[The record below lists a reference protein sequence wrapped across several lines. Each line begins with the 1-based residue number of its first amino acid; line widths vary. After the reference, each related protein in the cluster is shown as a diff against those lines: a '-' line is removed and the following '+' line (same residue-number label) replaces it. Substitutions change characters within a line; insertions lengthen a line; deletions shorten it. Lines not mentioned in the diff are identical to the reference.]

1 MFLFRETI
9 ENWSD
14 WGKVFQSIPAFA
26 PLVDEILRRESL
38 PSAQIENLTPGTNAV
53 FRIGGYVVKI
63 FSPKESGI
71 DGAADMETELFAT
84 KFAHDNGVNAPK
96 IVADGEICDKCDFKY
111 LVMSFER
118 GVQFGDAVGSMSDDR
133 KRAVGRELRRLTD
146 RMDIPCE
153 RFNRSDPLDGS
164 LGGNRWEKF
173 SERFKNERISRISTR
188 NYGESV
194 FVHGDLNPDN
204 ILIDGDGSLTVLDFA
219 DALCAPICYEHA
231 LVASE
236 LFLFDN
242 ALLHG
247 FFGEYDPKSLTNLIL
262 DGLLIHAFG
271 GDVIAQRVCPPSEL
285 DSLDDLYRKLL
296 ERVDL

>member
-1 MFLFRETI
+1 MFLFRESI

-26 PLVDEILRRESL
+26 PMIDEILRRENL
-38 PSAQIENLTPGTNAV
+38 PSAQVENLTPGTNAV
-53 FRIGGYVVKI
+53 FRVGGYVVKI
-63 FSPKESGI
+63 FSPKESGF

-84 KFAHDNGVNAPK
+84 RFAHDNGVNAPK
-96 IVADGEICDKCDFKY
+96 IVAVGEICDKYDFKY

-118 GVQFGDAVGSMSDDR
+118 GVQFGDAVGSMDNDR

-146 RMDIPCE
+146 RMNLPCE
-153 RFNRSDPLDGS
+153 RFNRSDPFDGS
-164 LGGNRWEKF
+164 LGGNRWKKF
-173 SERFKNERISRISTR
+173 SERFKSERISRISSR

-204 ILIDGDGSLTVLDFA
+204 ILIDEDGSLTVLDFA
-219 DALCAPICYEHA
+219 DALRAPICYEHA

-236 LFLFDN
+236 LFHFDN
-242 ALLHG
+242 ALIRG
-247 FFGEYDPKSLTNLIL
+247 FFGEYDPKALANLML

-271 GDVIAQRVCPPSEL
+271 GDVIEQRVCPPSEL
-285 DSLDDLYRKLL
+285 DSLDDLYRKLFA
-296 ERVDL
+296 RVNL

>member
-1 MFLFRETI
+1 MFLFRETVK
-9 ENWSD
+9 NWSD

-26 PLVDEILRRESL
+26 PLVDEILRRENL
-38 PSAQIENLTPGTNAV
+38 PSAPVENLTPGTNAV
-53 FRIGGYVVKI
+53 FKVGSYVVKI

-96 IVADGEICDKCDFKY
+96 IVAVGEICDKYDFKY

-133 KRAVGRELRRLTD
+133 KHAVGRELRRLTD

-164 LGGNRWEKF
+164 LGADRWEKF
-173 SERFKNERISRISTR
+173 SERFKIERMSRISSQD
-188 NYGESV
+188 YGKSV

-236 LFLFDN
+236 LFHFDN

-247 FFGEYDPKSLTNLIL
+247 FFGEYDPKSLANLIL

-285 DSLDDLYRKLL
+285 DGLDDLYRKLL
-296 ERVDL
+296 EKVSF